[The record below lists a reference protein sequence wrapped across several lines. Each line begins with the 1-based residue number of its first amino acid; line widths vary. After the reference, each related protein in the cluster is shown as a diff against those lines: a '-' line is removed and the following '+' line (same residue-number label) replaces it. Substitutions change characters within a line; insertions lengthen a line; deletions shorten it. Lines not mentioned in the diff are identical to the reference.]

1 MTYEEF
7 KIKHP
12 TATMSESEFD
22 LFVVTFDAIY
32 KAFAEK
38 HGIYDQLLELFL
50 LKNDPSNKITNATSR
65 SVDGVSV
72 SNTVTTETSI
82 NRFEIMFNDLL
93 TAFGWGAK
101 STFNG
106 FIVT

>member
-7 KIKHP
+7 KRKH
-12 TATMSESEFD
+12 TSATMTEAEFN
-22 LFVVTFDAIY
+22 LFVAVFDKKY
-32 KAFAEK
+32 GVFANEND
-38 HGIYDQLLELFL
+38 IYDELFELFL

-72 SNTVTTETSI
+72 SNTLTTETSI

-93 TAFGWGAK
+93 DAFGWGVK
-101 STFNG
+101 SPFSG

>member
-7 KIKHP
+7 KSKH
-12 TATMSESEFD
+12 TSATMTEAEFN
-22 LFVVTFDAIY
+22 LFVVVFDKKY
-32 KAFAEK
+32 GAFANEND
-38 HGIYDQLLELFL
+38 IYDALLELFL
-50 LKNDPSNKITNATSR
+50 LKNDPSNKITSATSR

-72 SNTVTTETSI
+72 SNTVATETSI

-93 TAFGWGAK
+93 TAFGWGV
-101 STFNG
+101 SGRFSG

>member
-1 MTYEEF
+1 MTYAEF
-7 KIKHP
+7 KERHP
-12 TATMSESEFD
+12 SATMSQSEFD
-22 LFVVTFDAIY
+22 LFVATFDAIY
-32 KAFAEK
+32 KAFAVDN
-38 HGIYDQLLELFL
+38 GIYEQLLELYL
-50 LKNDPSNKITNATSR
+50 LMNDPSNKIINATSR

-93 TAFGWGAK
+93 AAFGWGVK
-101 STFNG
+101 GRFSG